1 MSDGNIAPVIAG
13 LAAGVALILVFSIF
27 VQNALVAT
35 TRLISAVIIPEES
48 SIGNSGNTFEPR
60 EIRVVIG
67 YNNTVRW
74 INHDSVPHF
83 VEANTMDDP
92 VFWNTTV
99 NDVNHNNPSSLLQP
113 NDVEGE
119 QEALPVR
126 NGQASFDLSIKAP
139 QPAEGFECPNQN
151 WDIVLVSITYSNVSV
166 IVGED
171 ELAIPG
177 TFSKELIVL

>member
-48 SIGNSGNTFEPR
+48 SIGSSGNTFEPR

-113 NDVEGE
+113 NDEFEFTFEKAGE
-119 QEALPVR
+119 FGYHSKPWMQGRVVVLP
-126 NGQASFDLSIKAP
+126 SIP
-139 QPAEGFECPNQN
+139 PR
-151 WDIVLVSITYSNVSV
+151 
-166 IVGED
+166 
-171 ELAIPG
+171 
-177 TFSKELIVL
+177 